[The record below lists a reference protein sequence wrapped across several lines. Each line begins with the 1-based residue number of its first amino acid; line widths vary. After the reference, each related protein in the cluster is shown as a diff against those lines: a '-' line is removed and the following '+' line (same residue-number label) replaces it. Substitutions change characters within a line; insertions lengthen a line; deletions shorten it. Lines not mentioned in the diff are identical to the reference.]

1 MGVTCERNIEHASLW
16 MLALKMISTTYDH
29 HVYHECSK
37 IVFMRLS
44 LPTYAFSMRTPLWP
58 IAALCC
64 WGRLIYFYIP
74 NMVRLTCVLTWSVC
88 RLPVMVRGTILLLCF
103 LLSWASVISI
113 RHVLVPRGFSTFGS
127 CGLEA
132 EGFLSCMCLRLS
144 SHVYMPSVRLIIWS
158 IVASPSRLCVRY
170 LSS

>member
-103 LLSWASVISI
+103 LLSWASVISMLARAHPTWI
-113 RHVLVPRGFSTFGS
+113 FYLRILWSKGSRVPFLYVPAFELGCVNAKCEAYDLVFN
-127 CGLEA
+127 C
-132 EGFLSCMCLRLS
+132 LSF
-144 SHVYMPSVRLIIWS
+144 
-158 IVASPSRLCVRY
+158 
-170 LSS
+170 